1 MSDDKIEDVF
11 GDGSQAGEATE
22 PQGAAPA
29 DKPAAKK
36 APAKKKPVAKK
47 DDVERT
53 WIILAKNDDIPPSG
67 LFIGHNG
74 VGYNLK
80 PGKKAHVPN
89 FLLNVLDDAVV
100 KKPIVGDNGRVIGYE
115 DSPRFPYQVV
125 REK

>member
-1 MSDDKIEDVF
+1 MSEINDVF
-11 GDGSQAGEATE
+11 GDEENTE
-22 PQGAAPA
+22 P
-29 DKPAAKK
+29 K
-36 APAKKKPVAKK
+36 AEPVAKAAPKKAAPKK
-47 DDVERT
+47 DEVKRT
-53 WIILAKNDDIPPSG
+53 WIILQKNDEIPPNG

-80 PGKKAHVPN
+80 AGQKAHVPD

-100 KKPIVGDNGRVIGYE
+100 TKPVVGDNGRVIGYE